1 MAGPDIV
8 QVGIDHL
15 GASLDRI
22 AHLHLVKRQ
31 ADSRPS
37 SPCVALATCHRL
49 ELYLEGVPAGAA
61 PETFRSW
68 AGGGSESQEQIEG
81 LGLRLGEE
89 AGRHLLRVAS
99 GLESAVL
106 GEDQIL
112 QQVRQAY
119 RAACEARCAG
129 PLLHRLFHAAFRA
142 GRRVRGETGL
152 ATGCRSLAGAAVAAL
167 HRSLGGLHGKSV
179 LVLGAGEMGA
189 VAARQ
194 LRERGA
200 EVLLSNRSPAR
211 AAALA
216 ARLRLATRPWEWRA
230 ALLSQVDGLICA
242 TGAAEPVVL
251 RPWLE
256 RASRGRSA
264 PLVVVDLGVPRNV
277 ETLSAPPEGLQ
288 LIDITDL
295 ARRMEQ
301 DRERQASAVAEAESI
316 VEQELRA
323 WISWAQRRQQGGARS
338 GSGCS
343 AGRDLAVGWR

>member
-1 MAGPDIV
+1 MAGPDVV
-8 QVGIDHL
+8 QVGVDHL
-15 GASLDRI
+15 GASLDHI
-22 AHLHLVKRQ
+22 AHLHLVRRQ
-31 ADSRPS
+31 AGSQPS
-37 SPCVALATCHRL
+37 SPCVALATCHRV
-49 ELYLEGVPAGAA
+49 ELYLEGVPAEAA
-61 PETFRSW
+61 PHTFRSW
-68 AGGGSESQEQIEG
+68 AGGGPESQEQIEG

-112 QQVRQAY
+112 QQVRLAY
-119 RAACEARCAG
+119 RAACEAGCAG

-167 HRSLGGLHGKSV
+167 HRSLGGLRGKSV

-200 EVLLSNRSPAR
+200 EVLLCNRSPAR

-216 ARLRLATRPWEWRA
+216 ARLGLATRPWEWRA
-230 ALLSQVDGLICA
+230 ALLSHVDGLICA

-277 ETLSAPPEGLQ
+277 ETLSAPAEGLQ

-316 VEQELRA
+316 VEQELRG

-338 GSGCS
+338 GSGGS
-343 AGRDLAVGWR
+343 ARRDLAVGWR

>member
-1 MAGPDIV
+1 MEGPDIV
-8 QVGIDHL
+8 QVGVDHL

-22 AHLHLVKRQ
+22 AQLHLVRRQ
-31 ADSRPS
+31 ADPRPS
-37 SPCVALATCHRL
+37 SPGVALATCHRL
-49 ELYLEGVPAGAA
+49 ELYLEGVPVVAA
-61 PETFRSW
+61 PEAFRSW
-68 AGGGSESQEQIEG
+68 AGGGQETQGQIEG

-89 AGRHLLRVAS
+89 AGRHLLRVTS

-119 RAACEARCAG
+119 RVSCEESRTG
-129 PLLHRLFHAAFRA
+129 PGPVLHRLFHAAFRA
-142 GRRVRGETGL
+142 GRRVRGETAL
-152 ATGCRSLAGAAVAAL
+152 ATGSRSLAGAAVAAL
-167 HRSLGGLHGKSV
+167 HRSLGGIRGKSV

-194 LRERGA
+194 LQERGA
-200 EVLLSNRSPAR
+200 EVLLCNRSPAR

-256 RASRGRSA
+256 RASCGRSA

-277 ETLSAPPEGLQ
+277 ETLSAQPEGLQ
-288 LIDITDL
+288 LIDMTDL

-316 VEQELRA
+316 VEQELRG
-323 WISWAQRRQQGGARS
+323 WLSWAQKRQQVGARS

-343 AGRDLAVGWR
+343 VGRRLAAG